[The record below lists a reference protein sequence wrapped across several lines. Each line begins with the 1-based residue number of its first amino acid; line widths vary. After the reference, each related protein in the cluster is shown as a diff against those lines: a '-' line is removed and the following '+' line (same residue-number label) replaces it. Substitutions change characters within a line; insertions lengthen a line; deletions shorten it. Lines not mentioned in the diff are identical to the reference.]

1 MLIRT
6 AAIKKM
12 IVKNGMSKLSNSLL
26 QHKRETTSKDMKCWA
41 FLVSTS
47 SFPRSA
53 LYFLYPWLCYSLIK
67 AT

>member
-1 MLIRT
+1 
-6 AAIKKM
+6 
-12 IVKNGMSKLSNSLL
+12 MSKLSNSLL
-26 QHKRETTSKDMKCWA
+26 QHRRETTSKDMKCWA

-47 SFPRSA
+47 YFPRSA